1 MCLLRLGC
9 QRREGWLRG
18 VKGLQSYRYREDFP
32 LQSLQ
37 SGASKCCHSVYG
49 LARGHLI
56 LKTFFEFEFLQK
68 GNSKR
73 ILKTS
78 TEFTLISLCAHVF
91 NAFYTFFGF
100 GKLIS
105 AWHGPRFRFGARS
118 TWGRSCGSEAQTKYS
133 WEWEH
138 RNNDICLICRSIGPS
153 KADFALLL
161 TLHISSLLFDYS
173 F

>member
-1 MCLLRLGC
+1 MLL
-9 QRREGWLRG
+9 
-18 VKGLQSYRYREDFP
+18 LQIYREDFP

-37 SGASKCCHSVYG
+37 SRCITKCCHRVYG

-91 NAFYTFFGF
+91 NAFYTFFEF

-105 AWHGPRFRFGARS
+105 GSALGAHGGGPAAARRRQNAENENIERMTYAS
-118 TWGRSCGSEAQTKYS
+118 YASSAGQS
-133 WEWEH
+133 
-138 RNNDICLICRSIGPS
+138 ISIGPQKQILICS
-153 KADFALLL
+153 
-161 TLHISSLLFDYS
+161 
-173 F
+173 

>member
-1 MCLLRLGC
+1 M
-9 QRREGWLRG
+9 
-18 VKGLQSYRYREDFP
+18 KGLQSYRYREDFP

-105 AWHGPRFRFGARS
+105 AWPTVQVRRSEHMGEVLRQRGADKIQLRMG
-118 TWGRSCGSEAQTKYS
+118 T
-133 WEWEH
+133 
-138 RNNDICLICRSIGPS
+138 S
-153 KADFALLL
+153 KQ
-161 TLHISSLLFDYS
+161 
-173 F
+173 